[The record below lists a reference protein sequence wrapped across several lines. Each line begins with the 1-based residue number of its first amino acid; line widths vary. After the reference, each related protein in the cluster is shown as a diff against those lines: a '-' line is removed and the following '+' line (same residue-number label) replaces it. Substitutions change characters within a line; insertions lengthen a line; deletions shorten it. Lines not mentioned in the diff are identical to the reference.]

1 MLVCLDKNLT
11 NREGIQ
17 NIIALE
23 IVIVVPVWVASDT
36 WGIDAPM
43 ISDKM

>member
-17 NIIALE
+17 NIIAVE
-23 IVIVVPVWVASDT
+23 IVVIPVWVASDT
-36 WGIDAPM
+36 WGMDAPM

>member
-17 NIIALE
+17 NIIV
-23 IVIVVPVWVASDT
+23 IVIPVWVASDT